1 MLSHA
6 ERRKFDAI
14 SRTLAADP
22 DIAAASR
29 RAARRARRRGVYR
42 WLAPYWV
49 ASLEARYARRM
60 LAQGS

>member
-14 SRTLAADP
+14 SRALAADP
-22 DIAAASR
+22 DIAAATR
-29 RAARRARRRGVYR
+29 RAARQARRRRVFR

-49 ASLEARYARRM
+49 ASLEARHARRM
-60 LAQGS
+60 LAPGS